1 MMKTTL
7 LALCLACLS
16 SVAPAEETLKSLLQE
31 REQLLVRIAD
41 FRQKQYKSA
50 LCHWNEVMQARLN
63 LLEFRRDHADSPES
77 RIAAQKKIVAV
88 LKEIYQLS
96 AQRLAASVG
105 DQGEELTAQEA
116 WLAARCRL
124 LEMEGSGSSK

>member
-31 REQLLVRIAD
+31 REQLLVRLAD
-41 FRQKQYKSA
+41 FRQEQYKSG
-50 LCHWNEVMQARLN
+50 LCHWNEAIRAKLD
-63 LLEFRRDHADSPES
+63 LLEFRRNHADSPES
-77 RIAAQKKIVAV
+77 RIAVQKEIVAV
-88 LKEIYQLS
+88 LKEVHQLS
-96 AQRLAASVG
+96 AQKLAASTG
-105 DQGEELTAQEA
+105 DLGEELKAKEA

-124 LEMEGSGSSK
+124 LEMDASGSS